1 MAEVKLDILAIAAH
15 PDDIEITCGGTLIKM
30 VKRGRAVGA
39 LDLTRGEMGTHG
51 DENDRAK
58 EASDAARIM
67 GLAYRGNAEIEDAA
81 VENNQENRLRVAAI
95 IRATRPELVILP
107 HWEQRHPDHFA
118 CSKLGYDAC
127 YLAGLK
133 KLPLDGEPHR
143 PRKIVYASYFRNI
156 DHSFLVD
163 ISEEF
168 EKKCEAVAAYKSQFG
183 NAQSLKD
190 VFKEYIE
197 RLTPKSGAS
206 QNVFSPGINI
216 YDLMHTRARA
226 LGQMVRVQ
234 YAEAFTVKERILID
248 DPLMMPVASV

>member
-1 MAEVKLDILAIAAH
+1 MADTKLDVLAIAAH

-51 DENDRAK
+51 DEHDRAK
-58 EASDAARIM
+58 EAAEAARIM
-67 GLAYRGNAEIEDAA
+67 GLAYRGNAEIADAA
-81 VENNQENRLRVAAI
+81 VENNQENRLRVASF

-133 KLPLDGEPHR
+133 KLPLEGEPHR
-143 PRKIVYASYFRNI
+143 PRKIMYASYFRNI
-156 DHSFLVD
+156 EYSFLID
-163 ISEEF
+163 ISETF
-168 EKKCEAVAAYKSQFG
+168 EQKCEAVAAYKSQFSG
-183 NAQSLKD
+183 AQSLTE
-190 VFKEYIE
+190 VFEEYIE
-197 RLTPKSGAS
+197 RLTPKSGPGQS
-206 QNVFSPGINI
+206 IFSPGINI

-248 DPLMMPVASV
+248 DPLLMPVASV